1 MLTALK
7 RLLRALPFA
16 GVLRP
21 RRGRPLVNLF
31 DADYYLRAYPDVAA
45 ARINPLLHFIAAGAF
60 EGRRPHPLFDTTF
73 YLAKYPDVA
82 AAHVN
87 PLGHYLKH
95 GAFEG
100 RHPHP
105 LFDSA
110 YYLER
115 NPEVRDAGI
124 NPLVHYAL
132 HGAAEG
138 RKPHPLFQPSYY
150 FGRCPEA
157 RLGNPLAHFLENGCC
172 SPHLLF
178 DCESYVR
185 DHPEV
190 SAQRINPLIHYVM
203 LPLADAR
210 GSEMPILNRDREG
223 ADLPVAH
230 VDIDDVKVAVVFLN
244 TRFEA
249 IAVGEQRHIYT
260 ALRSLAAHAGLEGEV
275 AAVWRDRFGPAK
287 FIAPPQQRPFFQSV
301 NYDQLYAQI
310 NRTIRAPAAGLSRL
324 EPD

>member
-1 MLTALK
+1 LLTALT
-7 RLLRALPFA
+7 RLLRALPYA
-16 GVLRP
+16 GALRP

-45 ARINPLLHFIAAGAF
+45 AGINPLLHFIVAGAF

-82 AAHVN
+82 AARVN
-87 PLGHYLKH
+87 PLGHYLKR

-100 RHPHP
+100 RQPHP
-105 LFDSA
+105 LFDSP

-115 NPEVRDAGI
+115 NPEIRDARI
-124 NPLVHYAL
+124 NPLVHYVL
-132 HGAAEG
+132 NGAAEG

-150 FGRCPEA
+150 WSRCPEA
-157 RLGNPLAHFLENGCC
+157 RRENPLVHFLENGHC

-178 DCESYVR
+178 DCESYIR
-185 DHPEV
+185 DNPAV
-190 SAQRINPLIHYVM
+190 AANGINPLIHYVL

-210 GSEMPILNRDREG
+210 GSETPEG
-223 ADLPVAH
+223 ADLAVAH
-230 VDIDDVKVAVVFLN
+230 LDIDDVKVAVVFLN
-244 TRFEA
+244 TRFGS
-249 IAVGEQRHIYT
+249 IAADEQRRIYA
-260 ALRSLAAHAGLEGEV
+260 ALRSVTAHAGLEGEV

-287 FIAPPQQRPFFQSV
+287 FIAPPQQHPFFQSV

-310 NRTIRAPAAGLSRL
+310 NRTIRAPAAGLSHL